1 MIGIP
6 VARVLGVEVRVQIGW
21 ILVVGLI
28 TALAV
33 AQIENVAP
41 EVRTVERWIL
51 GALIAGG
58 FFASAVV
65 HDLSH
70 ALVARRRGTDAPAIV
85 VSFFGGTTPL
95 DPPATDASSDLAIA
109 VAGPATSVVVGVI
122 LGSVAFA
129 LGAVA
134 GVGPGGETLRLVALV
149 CGVVAI
155 LNLVLGGLNLVP
167 AYPLDGGRIVRA
179 IAWRRTRSER
189 RGWLAAA
196 QSGRMSGAAAAAAG
210 LVVLL
215 LGDAPNGLMIALSG
229 WFLTLSARSIG
240 DRVRVED
247 LVGELR
253 VEDVME
259 RDPATVHPG
268 LTIDTFASQLLLG
281 ESTITAVPVVDGDEL
296 VGMLGVRQVRAIR
309 EDKWSET
316 RVEDVMVQRSA
327 VPSVRPRDRLLVAT
341 ESLQRSNLDGVPVLD
356 EGRLVGVFTRRSLGV
371 AVAARQAEAV
381 AGDGRPDGGVS

>member
-1 MIGIP
+1 
-6 VARVLGVEVRVQIGW
+6 
-21 ILVVGLI
+21 
-28 TALAV
+28 
-33 AQIENVAP
+33 
-41 EVRTVERWIL
+41 
-51 GALIAGG
+51 
-58 FFASAVV
+58 
-65 HDLSH
+65 
-70 ALVARRRGTDAPAIV
+70 
-85 VSFFGGTTPL
+85 
-95 DPPATDASSDLAIA
+95 
-109 VAGPATSVVVGVI
+109 
-122 LGSVAFA
+122 
-129 LGAVA
+129 
-134 GVGPGGETLRLVALV
+134 
-149 CGVVAI
+149 VVAI

-196 QSGRMSGAAAAAAG
+196 RSGRLSGAAAAAAG

-281 ESTITAVPVVDGDEL
+281 ESTITAVPVVEGAEL

-316 RVEDVMVQRSA
+316 RVEDVMVPRA
-327 VPSVRPRDRLLVAT
+327 DVPSVRPRDRLLVAT

-371 AVAARQAEAV
+371 AVAARQGEAV
-381 AGDGRPDGGVS
+381 AEERRPDGGGS